1 MPSAAFL
8 GNRAMNSS
16 TPVALSAASGRGL
29 PGDFWPKIER
39 FLEIGMLVPVLGPG
53 VITFG
58 ENDQLLYPWVTAQVA
73 SRLGLDPEPPAMH
86 ELVCTHLRKGG
97 SVEEVCF
104 EIDVLL
110 ASPAIEPGPL
120 LKTLASVAQCRLFL
134 TLGFD
139 PLMERALNLL
149 RGAGSQITKTWCF
162 SLDRESVDLPNLE
175 GSRPLLAYLFGKASP
190 NPGYLLWDA
199 DAIEFVWQLQRQL
212 PALNTLG
219 RTLSENNLL
228 ILGTKLPDWL
238 VRFLLSCDPS
248 ASLQGGIREK
258 HPARGMRTGRPPI
271 IPEDVAT
278 RIVRAA
284 AGAEQDVP
292 IEEIDAVPPILSLL
306 CERLNERRMAA
317 SRTSITAADFSADEA
332 KRILGEFY
340 DDKLRPHP
348 TALRHYL
355 EDKLVSDS
363 GFRENVSLDSVLTSL
378 RESVPDAA
386 ERLDQLVN
394 DRVLFIE
401 ARGGSV
407 RGVEFPKGKGAGARP
422 RPFHGHSDR

>member
-1 MPSAAFL
+1 MKGVSAHFESGSAPRIPGLSRWAKRIRLCEAPILRARMRPAAFL
-8 GNRAMNSS
+8 GNRTMNSS

-73 SRLGLDPEPPAMH
+73 SRLGLDPEPPTMH

-238 VRFLLSCDPS
+238 VRFLLRAIRQRPFRAEYAKNILLAGCEP
-248 ASLQGGIREK
+248 ASQSDAVVFYESLRRGIQVIPVEALAFTREFCRRAQAQK
-258 HPARGMRTGRPPI
+258 LRAPARS
-271 IPEDVAT
+271 
-278 RIVRAA
+278 RA
-284 AGAEQDVP
+284 QTSP
-292 IEEIDAVPPILSLL
+292 FRS
-306 CERLNERRMAA
+306 CNRR
-317 SRTSITAADFSADEA
+317 
-332 KRILGEFY
+332 
-340 DDKLRPHP
+340 
-348 TALRHYL
+348 
-355 EDKLVSDS
+355 
-363 GFRENVSLDSVLTSL
+363 
-378 RESVPDAA
+378 
-386 ERLDQLVN
+386 
-394 DRVLFIE
+394 
-401 ARGGSV
+401 
-407 RGVEFPKGKGAGARP
+407 
-422 RPFHGHSDR
+422 

>member
-1 MPSAAFL
+1 MRPAAFL
-8 GNRAMNSS
+8 GNRTMNSS

-73 SRLGLDPEPPAMH
+73 SRLGLDPEPPTMH

-238 VRFLLSCDPS
+238 VRFLLRAIRQRPFRAEYAKNILLAGCEPASQSDAVVFYESLRRGIQVIPVEALAFTREFCRRAQAQKLAPGAIAGTDLAVPLMQQAMKDHS
-248 ASLQGGIREK
+248 IFVSYSRAPRRCGGGPPDRREAAGSRLPGLARSLQAHLWRRLRK
-258 HPARGMRTGRPPI
+258 QPRRRRYARI
-271 IPEDVAT
+271 
-278 RIVRAA
+278 
-284 AGAEQDVP
+284 
-292 IEEIDAVPPILSLL
+292 
-306 CERLNERRMAA
+306 
-317 SRTSITAADFSADEA
+317 ADFSFQSS
-332 KRILGEFY
+332 R
-340 DDKLRPHP
+340 
-348 TALRHYL
+348 
-355 EDKLVSDS
+355 
-363 GFRENVSLDSVLTSL
+363 
-378 RESVPDAA
+378 
-386 ERLDQLVN
+386 
-394 DRVLFIE
+394 
-401 ARGGSV
+401 
-407 RGVEFPKGKGAGARP
+407 ARP
-422 RPFHGHSDR
+422 RGGANPTTTRSATGQLNACRTSRLIGASIFPW